1 MNKSTKIFL
10 SLGLIL
16 LILGGILFTVTMS
29 KLNWDFNNLD
39 TNKYQTNTYEIT
51 DNFESISINTNTT
64 DVSFIPTQLDIAT
77 VVCFEKESETHNV
90 AVLDGVLTVTYNQSS
105 FLKKLSFFN
114 FKKPNITIS
123 LPQAEYND
131 LIIVGDT
138 SDITLTNELT
148 FSNVNVTISTGD
160 VTVKSTIKENLKIS
174 TTTGD
179 ITIYDTSV
187 NNADLSVTTGDIG
200 ITKLNCINDLKISVT
215 TGDSELNDVQ
225 CKNLISTGD
234 TGDLELNN
242 VIASEKF
249 IIDRDTGDVD
259 AKSCDASEIQ
269 VTTDTGDVEM
279 TLLSS
284 KIFVI
289 ETDTGRKR
297 VPISTE
303 GGLCQVTTDTGDIKI
318 YIKE

>member
-1 MNKSTKIFL
+1 MNKSIKIILILAVIFL
-10 SLGLIL
+10 A
-16 LILGGILFTVTMS
+16 LGGILFTVTMS
-29 KLNWDFNNLD
+29 KLNWDFNVLD

-51 DNFESISINTNTT
+51 ENFESISLNTNTT
-64 DVSFIPTQLDIAT
+64 DVSFIPTQLDTAT

-90 AVLDGVLTVTYNQSS
+90 TVLDGVLTVTYNQSS

-148 FSNVNVTISTGD
+148 FSNVNVTINTGD
-160 VTVKSTIKENLKIS
+160 VTVNSTIKENLKIS

-200 ITKLNCINDLKISVT
+200 IAKLNCTNDLKISVT
-215 TGDSELNDVQ
+215 TGDSKLNDVQ

-284 KIFVI
+284 KIFVV

-297 VPISTE
+297 VPISTN
-303 GGLCQVTTDTGDIKI
+303 GGLCQVTTDTGDIEI

>member
-1 MNKSTKIFL
+1 MKKSIKIVLILAVIFL
-10 SLGLIL
+10 A
-16 LILGGILFTVTMS
+16 LGGILFTVTMS
-29 KLNWDFNNLD
+29 KLKWDFYALD
-39 TNKYQTNTYEIT
+39 TNKYQTKTYEILE
-51 DNFESISINTNTT
+51 NFESLSINTNTT
-64 DVSFIPTQLDIAT
+64 DVSFIPTHLDIAT

-90 AVLDGVLTVTYNQSS
+90 TVIDGVLTVTYNQSS

-131 LIIVGDT
+131 LIIIGDT
-138 SDITLTNELT
+138 SDITLAHELT

-160 VTVKSTIKENLKIS
+160 VTVNSTIKENLKIS

-200 ITKLNCINDLKISVT
+200 IAKLNCTNDLKISVT

-249 IIDRDTGDVD
+249 VIERDTGDVD
-259 AKSCDASEIQ
+259 AKSCDANEIQ

-284 KIFVI
+284 KIFVV

-297 VPISTE
+297 VPMSTT
-303 GGLCQVTTDTGDIKI
+303 GGLCQVTTDTGDIEI